1 MWSETKGELKESGEG
16 VTGPTSTD
24 DPNATVP
31 HFSMGIH
38 EQKAPGE
45 PAANLA
51 SGGMGA
57 AKSAG
62 ERYQILGPLGKG
74 GMGVVYLAE
83 DTRLGRKV
91 AIKTVPAVLATNRR
105 TKERFL
111 NEARAASALD
121 HPNICTVY
129 EIEET
134 SEGQLYLTMP
144 CYGGET
150 LRSRLQRGALPVPEA
165 VHIALQAARG
175 LAQAHQLGIVHCDIK
190 PANLML
196 VGDGLVKVLDFG
208 IARLSGEGSNIQAG
222 PSGTPGYRSP
232 EQERGDEVDT
242 ASDIWSLGIV
252 LYEMV
257 AGKAPRC
264 GERGEAFLELQG
276 TPPELDRILSRML
289 ACDPAD
295 RYPHA
300 TALLAD
306 LQPLDDRLRELA
318 TKQRVGG
325 LRRKVRTV
333 GLGIVAACALIFG
346 AYLAL
351 SSGAAFSRKRPAPPR
366 LTEPALDRVAIPS
379 LAVLPFRNLSGKEE
393 YFATGMTDALIA
405 SLGKIGQLR
414 VISQQSVMQYARLEK
429 PLPRI
434 ARELGV
440 NLVITGSVLRSG
452 QKVRVAIELIQP
464 DSEKQLWSETYRR
477 DLQDVLALEDEVAS
491 QVAKQVRLE
500 LTDQERNRLTQAR
513 AVDPVAYDL
522 YLQGR
527 FHWNRRVAGELGKAT
542 QYFERAI
549 ARDPTYAAAHAGLAD
564 TYALRALSEY
574 DELGPTIAKARAEA
588 LRALSIDGNLAEAH
602 ASLGVIK
609 LYYDWDSVGA
619 ERELRRAIELN
630 PSDADA
636 HLWLFLLLFSVGRL
650 DDAEPYLQIARQLNP
665 FSPSISVASA
675 ADLLVRGDIDGS
687 IEQSR
692 RAIDLEPGYTRAYAH
707 LLIALDAEGRSA
719 EAFSAYEKLLSSVG
733 DSQIATLAR
742 SVYQRSGYRAALLAA
757 GDALARKPGQKQE
770 WVIAGT
776 FTLAGEHDK
785 ALLWLEKGMERRS
798 SAMVLLREDFGWR
811 TLRGEPR
818 FQRLL
823 DRLDRQRRIAKD
835 ESASIG
841 DEMEVPSRKGHEP
854 R

>member
-1 MWSETKGELKESGEG
+1 MWSETKGELNESGEG

-24 DPNATVP
+24 DPNATIP
-31 HFSMGIH
+31 HFGLGIR
-38 EQKAPGE
+38 EEKATRG

-51 SGGMGA
+51 GGMGA
-57 AKSAG
+57 AKSA

-91 AIKTVPAVLATNRR
+91 AIKTVPAALATHRR
-105 TKERFL
+105 AKERFL

-150 LRSRLQRGALPVPEA
+150 LRSRLQRGALPVSEA

-175 LAQAHQLGIVHCDIK
+175 LAKAHQLGIVHCDIK

-208 IARLSGEGSNIQAG
+208 IARLSGEGSHLQAG

-232 EQERGDEVDT
+232 EQERGDEVGT
-242 ASDIWSLGIV
+242 ASDIWSLGVV

-257 AGKAPRC
+257 AGKTPGR

-276 TPPELDRILSRML
+276 APPELDRILSRML
-289 ACDPAD
+289 AFDPAD

-306 LQPLDDRLRELA
+306 FQSLDDHLRELA
-318 TKQRVGG
+318 TKQRVNGR
-325 LRRKVRTV
+325 RRKVRAV
-333 GLGIVAACALIFG
+333 GLGIAAACALSFG

-351 SSGAAFSRKRPAPPR
+351 GSRAASSRKQPAPPSPR
-366 LTEPALDRVAIPS
+366 LAEPALGRVAIPS
-379 LAVLPFRNLSGKEE
+379 LAVLPFRNPSGKAD
-393 YFATGMTDALIA
+393 YFAEGMSDALIA

-414 VISQQSVMQYARLEK
+414 VISQQSVMKYIRSEN
-429 PLPRI
+429 PLPLI
-434 ARELGV
+434 AQELGV
-440 NLVITGSVLRSG
+440 HLVITGSVLRSG
-452 QKVRVAIELIQP
+452 RKVRITIGLIQP
-464 DSEKQLWSETYRR
+464 DSEKQLWSETYER
-477 DLQDVLALEDEVAS
+477 DLQDVLALEDEVAG

-513 AVDPVAYDL
+513 PVDPVAYDL

-527 FHWNRRVAGELGKAT
+527 FHWNRRTAEELRKAT
-542 QYFERAI
+542 KYFERAI

-588 LRALSIDGNLAEAH
+588 LRALALDGNLAEAH

-609 LYYDWDSVGA
+609 LYYDWDSAGA

-630 PSDADA
+630 PSDAAA
-636 HLWLFLLLFSVGRL
+636 HLWLYLLLLSRGQL
-650 DDAEPYLQIARQLNP
+650 DDAEPYLQTARQLDP
-665 FSPSISVASA
+665 FSPSISSGL
-675 ADLLVRGDIDGS
+675 ADNLLLRGDIDGS

-692 RAIDLEPGYTRAYAH
+692 RTIDLQPDYPMGYED
-707 LLIALDAEGRSA
+707 LLVALDAKGRSA
-719 EAFSAYEKLLSSVG
+719 EAFDVYEKLLSSVG
-733 DSQIATLAR
+733 HSSIAMLAR
-742 SVYQRSGYRAALLAA
+742 GVYRRSGYRAALLAA
-757 GDALARKPGQKQE
+757 GDALAREPGQKDE
-770 WVIAGT
+770 SMIAAA

-785 ALLWLEKGMERRS
+785 ALLWLEKGMELRS
-798 SAMVLLREDFGWR
+798 SAMVLLRQDFVWR

-823 DRLDRQRRIAKD
+823 DRLDRQRRITRD
-835 ESASIG
+835 ESASN
-841 DEMEVPSRKGHEP
+841 R